1 MLPKQNPT
9 ATPVEPPA
17 VTRSATAAAGGL
29 IEIAARMVELMDRE
43 SNLLRT
49 LKVRQ
54 ANELFD
60 EKTRLARAFE
70 ERARSIRSDNGMFA
84 TLSGELKA
92 ELQAAIRRFDQAAE
106 ANAQAI
112 RIARDANQHLLNA
125 IVDAVAA
132 KQTGTTGYGATGA
145 PTVPGRCKPKPLSLA
160 LDGRV

>member
-1 MLPKQNPT
+1 MLPKQKPAPT
-9 ATPVEPPA
+9 PPEPPA

-29 IEIAARMVELMDRE
+29 IEIAARLIELMDRE
-43 SNLLRT
+43 TGLLRT
-49 LKVRQ
+49 MKVRQ
-54 ANELFD
+54 ANEMFD
-60 EKTRLARAFE
+60 EKTRLAQAFE
-70 ERARSIRSDNGMFA
+70 ERARSITGDAGVFA
-84 TLSGELKA
+84 TLSAELKA
-92 ELQAAIRRFDQAAE
+92 ELQAAIRRFDKAAE

-145 PTVPGRCKPKPLSLA
+145 PTGPGRCKPKPLSLA